1 MLKKSVLFISSYEIV
16 YNPRLVKAADYL
28 HEKGWDIHILTPV
41 VGLVN
46 RETYIN
52 FIKTRDWNVIEIDIS
67 KRTLKSKIRWAF
79 ASISQ
84 KIHQL
89 MFEKLMIETKQMQ
102 LLNKSLYVSNS
113 NKTPKVD
120 VIYINLVDNLK
131 YASLLKQKQPATI
144 FVFDSQEYF
153 TGQYA
158 NDKTFKGAWINKIE
172 HDYIKHADIIC
183 STTTAMKKAI
193 EKKYAIENV
202 IRLRNLPFKRVAKY
216 PEEKSKPNSLSVIWH
231 GLSINYNSRG
241 ISVIIEALSKTKNPV
256 HLTLQGNINSIQKQ
270 LIDAEI
276 EKLNIKNRITIIEP
290 AHPDYIVES
299 LLTYDVGIIAE
310 LPLEDNQRLTSS
322 NKLFEYIQ
330 AGLCVVSSNMPG
342 IIETIDEYNVGCI
355 YDAGNADQL
364 AEQLDELFDN
374 QTKLLGFKKQSQLVA
389 KELIW
394 KVDFDIVHEKITSLI
409 E

>member
-28 HEKGWDIHILTPV
+28 YEKGWEINILTPI

-46 RETYIN
+46 RETYTN
-52 FIKTRDWNVIEIDIS
+52 FIKSRDWNVIEIDTS
-67 KRTLKSKIRWAF
+67 KRTLKSKIRWIF
-79 ASISQ
+79 TSILQ
-84 KIHQL
+84 RIHQFL
-89 MFEKLMIETKQMQ
+89 FEKLKMETTHMQ
-102 LLNKSLYVSNS
+102 LLNKSLYVFNS
-113 NKTPKVD
+113 NIIPEVD

-131 YASLLKQKQPATI
+131 YASLLKQKQQDSI
-144 FVFDSQEYF
+144 LVFDSQEFF

-158 NDKTFKGAWINKIE
+158 NDKTFKRAWIDKIE
-172 HDYIKHADIIC
+172 KDYIKHTDIIC

-193 EKKYAIENV
+193 EIKYAIENV
-202 IRLRNLPFKRVAKY
+202 SRLRNLPYKAVAEY

-241 ISVIIEALSKTKNPV
+241 ISVIIEAISKTKNPV

-276 EKLNIKNRITIIEP
+276 EKLNIRNQISVIEP

-299 LLTYDVGIIAE
+299 LLTYDVGVIAE

-342 IIETIDEYNVGCI
+342 IIETIDEYKVGYI
-355 YDAGNADQL
+355 YDAGNAAQL
-364 AEQLDELFDN
+364 AKQLDVLFENKSELN
-374 QTKLLGFKKQSQLVA
+374 RFKKQSQLVA

-394 KVDFDIVHEKITSLI
+394 KVDFDKVHEQITNLI